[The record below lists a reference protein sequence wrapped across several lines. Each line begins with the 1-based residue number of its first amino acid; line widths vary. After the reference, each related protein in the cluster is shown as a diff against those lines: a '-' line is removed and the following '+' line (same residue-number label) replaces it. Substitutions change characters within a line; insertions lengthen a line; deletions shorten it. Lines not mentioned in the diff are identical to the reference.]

1 MRLCELNFTP
11 TLENC
16 PVVLVKLLSNTA
28 VKRHLTMLMKLEGKK
43 SLQFHANK
51 QQYDM
56 NLGLLHKSFELS
68 LPLKI
73 IFTAPKSLY
82 SCF

>member
-1 MRLCELNFTP
+1 MRFEFYADIG
-11 TLENC
+11 
-16 PVVLVKLLSNTA
+16 KLSCRACNTA
-28 VKRHLTMLMKLEGKK
+28 VKRHLTMAMKLEGKK

-56 NLGLLHKSFELS
+56 NLGLFHKSFELS

-73 IFTAPKSLY
+73 IFTATKSLY
-82 SCF
+82 SRF